1 MPSRYSD
8 RNARVAQSGRP
19 RMVHSVRGLS
29 SVPMKL
35 TRFTGE
41 PGLPPRQLYDYLP
54 GDKNTADPPLSSLAP
69 TQIPIQI
76 FLILSATMPPPPI
89 HSAQTIS
96 DLFPIPTQPLLPLL
110 PQPRSPLPVP
120 PTPRVPGP
128 LTFPSLQSPAGFLR
142 RRRPRHH
149 RHPRPSVLPIVLSM
163 GEGPPRSSR
172 PRNSLRNLFHQLRL
186 TRLRPNGPERAFLQT
201 PRQELPPPKVPSV
214 LSPLFLMFREPL
226 PGRPFRHPHMHEI
239 LLPVVKAA

>member
-19 RMVHSVRGLS
+19 RMDHSVRGLS
-29 SVPMKL
+29 SVPMRL

-41 PGLPPRQLYDYLP
+41 PVLPRPQLYDYLP
-54 GDKNTADPPLSSLAP
+54 EDKNTPDPPLSSLAP
-69 TQIPIQI
+69 PQIPIQI
-76 FLILSATMPPPPI
+76 FLILSATMPPLLI
-89 HSAQTIS
+89 HSAQIIS
-96 DLFPIPTQPLLPLL
+96 DLFPIPTPPLLPLL
-110 PQPRSPLPVP
+110 PRPRSPLPVP
-120 PTPRVPGP
+120 PTLRVPGP
-128 LTFPSLQSPAGFLR
+128 LTFPSLRSPAGFL

-149 RHPRPSVLPIVLSM
+149 RHPRLSVLPIVLFM

-186 TRLRPNGPERAFLQT
+186 IRLRPNGLERVFLQI

-214 LSPLFLMFREPL
+214 LSPLFLMFPEPL
-226 PGRPFRHPHMHEI
+226 PGPPFRHPHMHEI
-239 LLPVVKAA
+239 LLLVVKAA